1 MSQAELENR
10 IKGMIE
16 EIEQARV
23 NLSQGKDFGLEAIGE
38 RVAAAC
44 AEVTA
49 LSDEDSVE
57 LRPILE
63 TLRTDL
69 INFSEELGEISRRLK
84 EIEDQEAEAAKE
96 AQNEAQNGDEG

>member
-1 MSQAELENR
+1 MSQAEIENR
-10 IKGMIE
+10 IKGMID

-23 NLSQGKDFGLEAIGE
+23 NLSQGEDFALPKIGE

-49 LSDEDSVE
+49 LPDEESVE

-63 TLRTDL
+63 TLRADL
-69 INFSEELGEISRRLK
+69 QNFSDELGEISRRLK
-84 EIEDQEAEAAKE
+84 EIEAEEAAK
-96 AQNEAQNGDEG
+96 AQEEGEG